1 MGVHSATRHERS
13 LIAAISDPYWER
25 GAVAATVAGMPVT
38 SVTDDSFQAEVLES
52 ELPVVVDFWAA
63 WCGPCRVMSPILEEI
78 AAERDDLR
86 VVKVDAEANL
96 ETAARYGVMAMPT
109 FLVFRDGAPVGQ
121 LVGSRP
127 KRRLLEELSHVI

>member
-1 MGVHSATRHERS
+1 
-13 LIAAISDPYWER
+13 
-25 GAVAATVAGMPVT
+25 MPVT
-38 SVTDDSFQAEVLES
+38 PVTDDSFQAEVLES

-86 VVKVDAEANL
+86 VVKVDTETNL

-109 FLVFRDGAPVGQ
+109 FMVFRDGAPVGQ

-127 KRRLLEELSHVI
+127 KRRLLKELSEVI